1 MARLDRI
8 EVPGGGNFKWMG
20 VSHFLI
26 EYQEFFFFFFL
37 TVTTLTGN
45 RGGDATWSLM
55 GAVTPPTNSQLK

>member
-1 MARLDRI
+1 MDGCQPFSDRI
-8 EVPGGGNFKWMG
+8 SG
-20 VSHFLI
+20 I
-26 EYQEFFFFFFL
+26 FFFFFL